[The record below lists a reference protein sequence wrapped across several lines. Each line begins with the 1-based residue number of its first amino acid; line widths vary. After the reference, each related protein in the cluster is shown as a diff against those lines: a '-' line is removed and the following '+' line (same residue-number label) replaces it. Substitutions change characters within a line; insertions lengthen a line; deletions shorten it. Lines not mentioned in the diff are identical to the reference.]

1 MSPFSVRK
9 ILLCLFLICG
19 VSTLF
24 AQEKETLKKERD
36 KISADINLT
45 NKLLKE
51 TRQNRNKMEG
61 ELGLL
66 NKKIRL
72 REDLISSITKEV
84 RLYNRQIERN
94 REQADQLKSE
104 LEELKERY
112 AELVRLA
119 HRTSSTQDRLMFIFA
134 SEDFLQAIRRARFF
148 RQLASVRQEQAE
160 QIKSKMEELETLNQ
174 ELNDAIGSKNSSLEK
189 EQEAKQDLS
198 KDLNVQKQTV
208 SSLKSEERN
217 LLAKLKKQEKQREKV
232 NKEIQRIIEAEIRA
246 SKKDNEGVFSLTPE
260 AAALSADFE
269 KNRGKLP
276 WPVER
281 GVITQKFGDNPHPVL
296 AGITVP
302 NNGIDI
308 ATNQNAQ
315 IRAVF
320 DGTVSGV
327 FSIPGAGKNVI
338 INHGGY
344 RTVYSNLKEVYVSKG
359 ETINAKEAIGLVLT
373 DEVDGK
379 TEAHIEIWKVSEKG
393 TVKEDPARWI
403 ARQ

>member
-1 MSPFSVRK
+1 MNLFSVKR
-9 ILLCLFLICG
+9 ILLLIALFGAMIAG
-19 VSTLF
+19 
-24 AQEKETLKKERD
+24 AQEKESLKKERD
-36 KISADINLT
+36 KISEEISFT
-45 NKLLKE
+45 NKLLQE

-72 REDLISSITKEV
+72 REDLISSIKKEV

-94 REQADQLKSE
+94 REQIAELESE
-104 LEELKERY
+104 LGELKNRY
-112 AELVRLA
+112 ADLIRLA
-119 HRTSSTQDRLMFIFA
+119 HRTNRTQDRLMFIFA
-134 SEDFLQAIRRARFF
+134 SEDFIQAIRRIRYF
-148 RQLASVRQEQAE
+148 RQLADLRKQQAQEIESTKEKLVGLNRELNDGISSKNETLRQEQ
-160 QIKSKMEELETLNQ
+160 
-174 ELNDAIGSKNSSLEK
+174 D
-189 EQEAKQDLS
+189 AKQDLS
-198 KDLNVQKQTV
+198 QDLSKQQETV

-217 LLAKLKKQEKQREKV
+217 LLSTLKEQEKQREKV

-246 SKKDNEGVFSLTPE
+246 SKKDNAGVFSLTPE

-296 AGITVP
+296 AGIMVP
-302 NNGIDI
+302 NNGVNI

-344 RTVYSNLKEVYVSKG
+344 RSVYSNMKEVFVSKG
-359 ETINAKEAIGLVLT
+359 QKISAKEAIGLVLT

-379 TEAHIEIWKVSEKG
+379 TEAHIEIWKVSEQG
-393 TVKEDPARWI
+393 TVKEDPAKWI
-403 ARQ
+403 VRQ

>member
-1 MSPFSVRK
+1 MNLFSVRS
-9 ILLCLFLICG
+9 ILLVLALAIG
-19 VSTLF
+19 TTVG
-24 AQEKETLKKERD
+24 AQEKESLKKERD
-36 KISADINLT
+36 KISEEISYT
-45 NKLLKE
+45 NKLLQE
-51 TRQNRNKMEG
+51 TRQNRSKMEG

-72 REDLISSITKEV
+72 REDLINSIKKEV

-94 REQADQLKSE
+94 REQIAQLESE
-104 LEELKERY
+104 LGELKTRY

-119 HRTSSTQDRLMFIFA
+119 HRTNRSQDRLMFIFA
-134 SEDFLQAIRRARFF
+134 SEDFIQAVRRIRFF
-148 RQLASVRQEQAE
+148 RQLAEVRKSQATDILSTKE
-160 QIKSKMEELETLNQ
+160 KLIGLNREL
-174 ELNDAIGSKNSSLEK
+174 DGAISSKNQTLEQ

-198 KDLNVQKQTV
+198 QDLSKQNETV

-217 LLAKLKKQEKQREKV
+217 LLTTLKKQEKQREKV
-232 NKEIQRIIEAEIRA
+232 NKEIQRIIEAEILA
-246 SKKDNEGVFSLTPE
+246 SKKDNAGVFSLTPE

-296 AGITVP
+296 AGIMVP
-302 NNGIDI
+302 NNGVNI

-344 RTVYSNLKEVYVSKG
+344 RSVYSNMKEVFVSKG
-359 ETINAKEAIGLVLT
+359 QTISAKEAIGLVLT

-393 TVKEDPARWI
+393 TVKEDPAKWI

>member
-1 MSPFSVRK
+1 MNLFSVRT
-9 ILLCLFLICG
+9 ILLFLALAG
-19 VSTLF
+19 ATVVG
-24 AQEKETLKKERD
+24 AQEKESLKKERD
-36 KISADINLT
+36 KISEEISFT
-45 NKLLKE
+45 NKLLEE
-51 TRQNRNKMEG
+51 TRQNRSKMEG

-72 REDLISSITKEV
+72 REDLISSIKKEV

-94 REQADQLKSE
+94 REQIAILESE
-104 LEELKERY
+104 LGELKNRY
-112 AELVRLA
+112 ADLVRLA
-119 HRTSSTQDRLMFIFA
+119 HRTNRAQDRLMFIFA
-134 SEDFLQAIRRARFF
+134 AEDFIQAVRRIRYF
-148 RQLASVRQEQAE
+148 RQLADIRKKQVEGIESTKERL
-160 QIKSKMEELETLNQ
+160 IGLNQ
-174 ELNDAIGSKNSSLEK
+174 ELDGAIGSKNQTL
-189 EQEAKQDLS
+189 EQEQNAKQDLS
-198 KDLNVQKQTV
+198 QDLSRQKETV
-208 SSLKSEERN
+208 SSLKSEERG
-217 LLAKLKKQEKQREKV
+217 LLSTLKKQEKQREKV

-246 SKKDNEGVFSLTPE
+246 SKADNEGVFSLTPE

-296 AGITVP
+296 AGIMVP
-302 NNGIDI
+302 NNGVNI

-320 DGTVSGV
+320 DGTISGV
-327 FSIPGAGKNVI
+327 ISIPGAGKSII

-344 RTVYSNLKEVYVSKG
+344 RSVYSNMKEVFVSKG
-359 ETINAKEAIGLVLT
+359 QTISAKEAIGLVLT

-393 TVKEDPARWI
+393 TVKEDPAKWI
-403 ARQ
+403 TRQ

>member
-1 MSPFSVRK
+1 MNLFSVRS
-9 ILLCLFLICG
+9 ILLVLALSLATM
-19 VSTLF
+19 VS
-24 AQEKETLKKERD
+24 AQEKESLKKERD
-36 KISADINLT
+36 KISDEINYT
-45 NKLLKE
+45 NKLLQE
-51 TRQNRNKMEG
+51 TRQNRSKMEG

-72 REDLISSITKEV
+72 REDLISSIKKEV
-84 RLYNRQIERN
+84 RLYNRQIDRN
-94 REQADQLKSE
+94 REQIAQLESE
-104 LEELKERY
+104 LGELKNRY

-119 HRTSSTQDRLMFIFA
+119 HRTNRSQDRLMFIFA
-134 SEDFLQAIRRARFF
+134 SEDFIQAVRRIRFF
-148 RQLASVRQEQAE
+148 RQLADVRKNQATDILRTKEKLIGLNRELDGAISSKNQTLQQEQ
-160 QIKSKMEELETLNQ
+160 
-174 ELNDAIGSKNSSLEK
+174 D
-189 EQEAKQDLS
+189 AKQDLNQDLS
-198 KDLNVQKQTV
+198 KQKETV
-208 SSLKSEERN
+208 SSLKSEERD
-217 LLAKLKKQEKQREKV
+217 LLRTLKKQEKQREKV
-232 NKEIQRIIEAEIRA
+232 NKEIQRIIEAEILA
-246 SKKDNEGVFSLTPE
+246 SKKDNAGVFSLTPE

-296 AGITVP
+296 AGIMVP
-302 NNGIDI
+302 NNGVNI

-344 RTVYSNLKEVYVSKG
+344 RSVYSNMKEVFVSKG
-359 ETINAKEAIGLVLT
+359 QTISAKEAIGLVLT

-393 TVKEDPARWI
+393 TVKEDPAKWI

>member
-1 MSPFSVRK
+1 MSLFSVRT
-9 ILLCLFLICG
+9 ILLFLALAG
-19 VSTLF
+19 ATVAG
-24 AQEKETLKKERD
+24 AQEKESLKKERD
-36 KISADINLT
+36 KISGEISFT
-45 NKLLKE
+45 NKLLEE
-51 TRQNRNKMEG
+51 TRQNRSKMEG

-72 REDLISSITKEV
+72 REDLINSIKKEV

-94 REQADQLKSE
+94 REQIAILESE
-104 LEELKERY
+104 LGELKNRY
-112 AELVRLA
+112 ADLVRMA
-119 HRTSSTQDRLMFIFA
+119 HRTNRTQDRLMFIFA
-134 SEDFLQAIRRARFF
+134 AEDFIQAVRRIRYF
-148 RQLASVRQEQAE
+148 RQLADIRKKQVEGIESTKERL
-160 QIKSKMEELETLNQ
+160 MGLNQ
-174 ELNDAIGSKNSSLEK
+174 ELDDAIGSKNQTL
-189 EQEAKQDLS
+189 EQEQGAKQDLS
-198 KDLNVQKQTV
+198 QDLSRQKETV
-208 SSLKSEERN
+208 SSLKSEERG
-217 LLAKLKKQEKQREKV
+217 LLKTLKKQEKQREKV

-246 SKKDNEGVFSLTPE
+246 SKEDNKGVFSLTPE

-296 AGITVP
+296 AGIMVP
-302 NNGIDI
+302 NNGVNI

-320 DGTVSGV
+320 DGTISGV
-327 FSIPGAGKNVI
+327 FSIPGAGKNII

-344 RTVYSNLKEVYVSKG
+344 RSVYSNMKEVFVTKG
-359 ETINAKEAIGLVLT
+359 QTISAKEAIGLVLT

-393 TVKEDPARWI
+393 TVKEDPAKWI
-403 ARQ
+403 TRQ

>member
-1 MSPFSVRK
+1 MNLFSVK
-9 ILLCLFLICG
+9 HILLLLALFGAIIAG
-19 VSTLF
+19 
-24 AQEKETLKKERD
+24 AQEKESLKKERD
-36 KISADINLT
+36 KISEEISFT
-45 NKLLKE
+45 NKLLQE
-51 TRQNRNKMEG
+51 TRQNRSKMEG

-72 REDLISSITKEV
+72 REDLIGSIKKEV

-94 REQADQLKSE
+94 REQIAELESE
-104 LEELKERY
+104 LGELKTRY
-112 AELVRLA
+112 ADLIRLA
-119 HRTSSTQDRLMFIFA
+119 HRSNRTQDRLMFIFA
-134 SEDFLQAIRRARFF
+134 SEDFVQAIRRIRYF
-148 RQLASVRQEQAE
+148 RQLADLRKKQAE
-160 QIKSKMEELETLNQ
+160 DIESAKEKLVRLNR
-174 ELNDAIGSKNSSLEK
+174 ELNDGISSKNATLQQ
-189 EQEAKQDLS
+189 EQNAKQDLS
-198 KDLNVQKQTV
+198 QDLSKQQETV
-208 SSLKSEERN
+208 SSLKSEERD
-217 LLAKLKKQEKQREKV
+217 LLSKLKKQERRREKV

-246 SKKDNEGVFSLTPE
+246 SKKDNAGVFSLTPE

-296 AGITVP
+296 AGIMVP
-302 NNGIDI
+302 NNGVNI

-344 RTVYSNLKEVYVSKG
+344 RSVYSNMKEVFVSKG
-359 ETINAKEAIGLVLT
+359 QKISAKEAIGLVLT

-379 TEAHIEIWKVSEKG
+379 TEAHIEIWKVSEQG
-393 TVKEDPARWI
+393 TVKEDPAKWI
-403 ARQ
+403 VRQ

>member
-1 MSPFSVRK
+1 MSLFSVRT
-9 ILLCLFLICG
+9 ILLFLALAG
-19 VSTLF
+19 ATVAG
-24 AQEKETLKKERD
+24 AQEKESLKKERD
-36 KISADINLT
+36 KISGEISFT
-45 NKLLKE
+45 NKLLEE
-51 TRQNRNKMEG
+51 TRQNRSKMEG

-72 REDLISSITKEV
+72 REDLINSIKKEV

-94 REQADQLKSE
+94 REQIAILESE
-104 LEELKERY
+104 LGELKNRY
-112 AELVRLA
+112 ADLVRLA
-119 HRTSSTQDRLMFIFA
+119 HRTNRTQDRLMFIFA
-134 SEDFLQAIRRARFF
+134 AEDFIQAVRRIRYF
-148 RQLASVRQEQAE
+148 RQLADIRKKQVEGIESTKERL
-160 QIKSKMEELETLNQ
+160 IGLNQ
-174 ELNDAIGSKNSSLEK
+174 ELDDAIGSKNQTL
-189 EQEAKQDLS
+189 EQEQGAKQDLS
-198 KDLNVQKQTV
+198 QDLSRQKETV
-208 SSLKSEERN
+208 SSLKSEERG
-217 LLAKLKKQEKQREKV
+217 LLKTLKKQEKQREKV

-246 SKKDNEGVFSLTPE
+246 SKEDNKGVFSLTPE

-296 AGITVP
+296 AGIMVP
-302 NNGIDI
+302 NNGVNI

-320 DGTVSGV
+320 DGTISGV
-327 FSIPGAGKNVI
+327 FSIPGAGKNII

-344 RTVYSNLKEVYVSKG
+344 RSVYSNMKEVFVTKG
-359 ETINAKEAIGLVLT
+359 QTISAKEAIGLVLT

-393 TVKEDPARWI
+393 TVKEDPAKWI
-403 ARQ
+403 TRQ

>member
-1 MSPFSVRK
+1 MNLFSVK
-9 ILLCLFLICG
+9 HILLLLALFGALIAG
-19 VSTLF
+19 
-24 AQEKETLKKERD
+24 AQEKESLKKERD
-36 KISADINLT
+36 KISEEISFT
-45 NKLLKE
+45 NKLLQE
-51 TRQNRNKMEG
+51 TRQNRSKMEG

-72 REDLISSITKEV
+72 REDLIGSIKKEV

-94 REQADQLKSE
+94 REQIAELESE
-104 LEELKERY
+104 LGELKNRY
-112 AELVRLA
+112 ADLIRLA
-119 HRTSSTQDRLMFIFA
+119 HRTNRTQDRLMFIFA
-134 SEDFLQAIRRARFF
+134 SEDFIQAIRRIRYF
-148 RQLASVRQEQAE
+148 RQLADLRKQQAE
-160 QIKSKMEELETLNQ
+160 DIESTKEKLVGLNR
-174 ELNDAIGSKNSSLEK
+174 ELNDGISSKNETL
-189 EQEAKQDLS
+189 EQEQNAKQDLS
-198 KDLNVQKQTV
+198 QDLSKQKETV
-208 SSLKSEERN
+208 SSLKSEERS
-217 LLAKLKKQEKQREKV
+217 LLSKLKKQEKQREKV

-246 SKKDNEGVFSLTPE
+246 SKKDNAGVFSLTPE

-296 AGITVP
+296 AGIMVP
-302 NNGIDI
+302 NNGVNI

-344 RTVYSNLKEVYVSKG
+344 RSVYSNMKEVFVSKG
-359 ETINAKEAIGLVLT
+359 QKISAKEAIGLVLT

-379 TEAHIEIWKVSEKG
+379 TEAHIEIWKVSEQG
-393 TVKEDPARWI
+393 TVKEDPAKWI
-403 ARQ
+403 VRQ

>member
-1 MSPFSVRK
+1 MNRFSVRS
-9 ILLCLFLICG
+9 ILLVLALSLATM
-19 VSTLF
+19 VS
-24 AQEKETLKKERD
+24 AQEKESLKKERD
-36 KISADINLT
+36 KISDEINYT
-45 NKLLKE
+45 NKLLQE
-51 TRQNRNKMEG
+51 TRQNRSKMEG

-72 REDLISSITKEV
+72 REDLISSIKKEV
-84 RLYNRQIERN
+84 RLYNRQIDRN
-94 REQADQLKSE
+94 REQIAQLESE
-104 LEELKERY
+104 LGELKNRY

-119 HRTSSTQDRLMFIFA
+119 HRTNRSQDRLMFIFA
-134 SEDFLQAIRRARFF
+134 SEDFIQAVRRIRFF
-148 RQLASVRQEQAE
+148 RQLADVRKSQATDILRTKEKLIGLNRELDGAISSKNQTLQQEQ
-160 QIKSKMEELETLNQ
+160 
-174 ELNDAIGSKNSSLEK
+174 D
-189 EQEAKQDLS
+189 AKQDLNQDLS
-198 KDLNVQKQTV
+198 KQKETV
-208 SSLKSEERN
+208 SSLKSEERD
-217 LLAKLKKQEKQREKV
+217 LLRTLKKQEKQREKV
-232 NKEIQRIIEAEIRA
+232 NKEIQRIIEAEILA
-246 SKKDNEGVFSLTPE
+246 SKKDNAGVFSLTPE

-296 AGITVP
+296 AGIMVP
-302 NNGIDI
+302 NNGVNI

-344 RTVYSNLKEVYVSKG
+344 RSVYSNLKEVFVSKG
-359 ETINAKEAIGLVLT
+359 QTISAKEAIGLVLT

-393 TVKEDPARWI
+393 TVKEDPAKWI

>member
-1 MSPFSVRK
+1 MNLFSVRS
-9 ILLCLFLICG
+9 ILLVLALSLATM
-19 VSTLF
+19 VS
-24 AQEKETLKKERD
+24 AQEKESLKKERD
-36 KISADINLT
+36 KISDEINYT
-45 NKLLKE
+45 NKLLQE
-51 TRQNRNKMEG
+51 TRQNRSKMEG

-72 REDLISSITKEV
+72 REDLISSIKKEV
-84 RLYNRQIERN
+84 RLYNRQIDRN
-94 REQADQLKSE
+94 REQIAQLESE
-104 LEELKERY
+104 LGELKNRY

-119 HRTSSTQDRLMFIFA
+119 HRTNRSQDRLMFIFA
-134 SEDFLQAIRRARFF
+134 SEDFIQAVRRIRFF
-148 RQLASVRQEQAE
+148 RQLADVRKNQATDILRTKEKLIGLNRELDGAISSKNQTLQQEQ
-160 QIKSKMEELETLNQ
+160 
-174 ELNDAIGSKNSSLEK
+174 D
-189 EQEAKQDLS
+189 AKQDLNQDLS
-198 KDLNVQKQTV
+198 KQKETV
-208 SSLKSEERN
+208 SSLKSEERD
-217 LLAKLKKQEKQREKV
+217 LLRTLKKQEKQREKV
-232 NKEIQRIIEAEIRA
+232 NKEIQRIIEAEILA
-246 SKKDNEGVFSLTPE
+246 SKKDNAGVFSLTPE

-296 AGITVP
+296 AGIMVP
-302 NNGIDI
+302 NNGVNI

-344 RTVYSNLKEVYVSKG
+344 RSVYSNLKEVFVSKG
-359 ETINAKEAIGLVLT
+359 QTISAKEAIGLVLT

-393 TVKEDPARWI
+393 TVKEDPAKWI

>member
-1 MSPFSVRK
+1 MSLFSVRT
-9 ILLCLFLICG
+9 ILLFLALAG
-19 VSTLF
+19 ATVAG
-24 AQEKETLKKERD
+24 AQEKESLKKERD
-36 KISADINLT
+36 KISGEISFT
-45 NKLLKE
+45 NKLLEE
-51 TRQNRNKMEG
+51 TRQNRSKMEG

-72 REDLISSITKEV
+72 REDLINSIKKEV

-94 REQADQLKSE
+94 REQIAILESE
-104 LEELKERY
+104 LGELKNRY
-112 AELVRLA
+112 ADLVRMA
-119 HRTSSTQDRLMFIFA
+119 HRTNRTQDRLMFIFA
-134 SEDFLQAIRRARFF
+134 AEDFIQAVRRIRYF
-148 RQLASVRQEQAE
+148 RQLADIRKKQVEGIESTKERL
-160 QIKSKMEELETLNQ
+160 IGLNQ
-174 ELNDAIGSKNSSLEK
+174 ELDDAIGSKNQTL
-189 EQEAKQDLS
+189 EQEQGAKQDLS
-198 KDLNVQKQTV
+198 QDLSRQKETV
-208 SSLKSEERN
+208 SSLKSEERG
-217 LLAKLKKQEKQREKV
+217 LLKTLKKQEKQREKV

-246 SKKDNEGVFSLTPE
+246 SKEDNKGVFSLTPE

-296 AGITVP
+296 AGIMVP
-302 NNGIDI
+302 NNGVNI

-320 DGTVSGV
+320 DGTISGV
-327 FSIPGAGKNVI
+327 FSIPGAGKNII

-344 RTVYSNLKEVYVSKG
+344 RSVYSNMKEVFVTKG
-359 ETINAKEAIGLVLT
+359 QTISAKEAIGLVLT

-393 TVKEDPARWI
+393 TVKEDPAKWI
-403 ARQ
+403 TRQ

>member
-1 MSPFSVRK
+1 MSLFSAKRVVF
-9 ILLCLFLICG
+9 CLFF
-19 VSTLF
+19 LF
-24 AQEKETLKKERD
+24 ALFASAQEKEALKKERD

-45 NKLLKE
+45 NKLLQE
-51 TRQNRNKMEG
+51 TRKSRDKMEG

-66 NKKIRL
+66 SKKIRL
-72 REDLISSITKEV
+72 RQDLINSISKEV
-84 RLYNRQIERN
+84 RLYTRQIRN
-94 REQADQLKSE
+94 NRKEIKR
-104 LEELKERY
+104 LE
-112 AELVRLA
+112 AELQVSKEKYADLLRLA
-119 HRTSSTQDRLMFIFA
+119 HRTNNTQDRLMFIFA

-148 RQLASVRQEQAE
+148 KQLAAIRQEQAIE
-160 QIKSKMEELETLNQ
+160 ILSTKEELLALNE
-174 ELNDAIGSKNSSLEK
+174 ELDQSVNSKNISLEK
-189 EQEAKQDLS
+189 EQEAKQGLS
-198 KDLNVQKQTV
+198 EDQNRQRQTV
-208 SSLKSEERN
+208 SSLKSEEN
-217 LLAKLKKQEKQREKV
+217 SLISQLKSQEKKRKKV

-246 SKKDNEGVFSLTPE
+246 SKKDNKGVFSLTPE

-315 IRAVF
+315 VRAVF

-344 RTVYSNLKEVYVSKG
+344 RSVYANMKEVFVSKG
-359 ETINAKEAIGLVLT
+359 QSITSKEAIGMVLT
-373 DEVDGK
+373 NETDGK
-379 TEAHIEIWKVSEKG
+379 TEAHIEIWRVSEKG
-393 TVKEDPARWI
+393 TIKEDPARWI

>member
-1 MSPFSVRK
+1 MNLFSVK
-9 ILLCLFLICG
+9 HILLILALFGAMIAG
-19 VSTLF
+19 
-24 AQEKETLKKERD
+24 AQEKESLKKERD
-36 KISADINLT
+36 KISEEISFT
-45 NKLLKE
+45 NKLLQE
-51 TRQNRNKMEG
+51 TRQSRSKMEG

-72 REDLISSITKEV
+72 REDLIGSIKKEV

-94 REQADQLKSE
+94 REQIAELESE
-104 LEELKERY
+104 LGELKNRY
-112 AELVRLA
+112 ADLIRLA
-119 HRTSSTQDRLMFIFA
+119 HRTNRTQDRLMFIFA
-134 SEDFLQAIRRARFF
+134 SEDFIQAIRRIRYF
-148 RQLASVRQEQAE
+148 RQLAGLRKQQAEDIEGTKEKLVDLNRELNEGINSKNETLQQEQ
-160 QIKSKMEELETLNQ
+160 N
-174 ELNDAIGSKNSSLEK
+174 
-189 EQEAKQDLS
+189 AKQDLS
-198 KDLNVQKQTV
+198 QDLSKQQETV

-217 LLAKLKKQEKQREKV
+217 LLSKLKKQEKQREKV
-232 NKEIQRIIEAEIRA
+232 NKEIQRIIEEEIRA
-246 SKKDNEGVFSLTPE
+246 SKKDNAGVFSLTPE

-296 AGITVP
+296 AGIMVP
-302 NNGIDI
+302 NNGVNI

-344 RTVYSNLKEVYVSKG
+344 RSVYSNMKEVFVSKG
-359 ETINAKEAIGLVLT
+359 QKISAKEAIGLVLT

-379 TEAHIEIWKVSEKG
+379 TEAHIEIWKVSEQG
-393 TVKEDPARWI
+393 TVKEDPAKWI
-403 ARQ
+403 VRQ

>member
-1 MSPFSVRK
+1 MNRFSVRS
-9 ILLCLFLICG
+9 ILLVLTLSLATM
-19 VSTLF
+19 VS
-24 AQEKETLKKERD
+24 AQEKESLKKERD
-36 KISADINLT
+36 KISDEINYT
-45 NKLLKE
+45 NKLLQE
-51 TRQNRNKMEG
+51 TRQNRSKMEG

-72 REDLISSITKEV
+72 REDLISSIKKEV
-84 RLYNRQIERN
+84 RLYNRQIDRN
-94 REQADQLKSE
+94 REQIAQLESE
-104 LEELKERY
+104 LGELKNRY

-119 HRTSSTQDRLMFIFA
+119 HRTNRSQDRLMFIFA
-134 SEDFLQAIRRARFF
+134 SEDFIQAVRRIRFF
-148 RQLASVRQEQAE
+148 RQLADVRKNQATDILRTKEKLIGLNRELDGAISSKNQTLQQEQ
-160 QIKSKMEELETLNQ
+160 
-174 ELNDAIGSKNSSLEK
+174 D
-189 EQEAKQDLS
+189 AKQDLS
-198 KDLNVQKQTV
+198 QDLSKQKETV
-208 SSLKSEERN
+208 SSLKSEERD
-217 LLAKLKKQEKQREKV
+217 LLRTLKKQEKQREKV
-232 NKEIQRIIEAEIRA
+232 NKEIQRIIEAEILA
-246 SKKDNEGVFSLTPE
+246 SKKDNAGVFSLTPE

-296 AGITVP
+296 AGIMVP
-302 NNGIDI
+302 NNGVNI

-344 RTVYSNLKEVYVSKG
+344 RSVYSNMKEVFVSKG
-359 ETINAKEAIGLVLT
+359 QTISAKEAIGLVLT

-393 TVKEDPARWI
+393 TVKEDPAKWI

>member
-1 MSPFSVRK
+1 MSHFSVRH
-9 ILLCLFLICG
+9 IFFVLAVLIASVAG
-19 VSTLF
+19 

-36 KISADINLT
+36 KISEEISFT
-45 NKLLKE
+45 NKLLEE
-51 TRQNRNKMEG
+51 TRQNRSKVEG

-66 NKKIRL
+66 SKKIRL
-72 REDLISSITKEV
+72 REDLINSIKKEV
-84 RLYNRQIERN
+84 KLYNRQIERN
-94 REQADQLKSE
+94 REEIAILESE
-104 LEELKERY
+104 LTEAKERY
-112 AELVRLA
+112 ADLIRLA
-119 HRTSSTQDRLMFIFA
+119 HRTNRSQDRLMFIFA
-134 SEDFLQAIRRARFF
+134 SDDFFQAIRRIRYF
-148 RQLASVRQEQAE
+148 RQLADLRKDQAE
-160 QIKSKMEELETLNQ
+160 EIEATKEKLVSLNQ
-174 ELNDAIGSKNSSLEK
+174 ELDQAIASKNETL
-189 EQEAKQDLS
+189 EQEQSAKQDLS
-198 KDLNVQKQTV
+198 RDLSKQENTI
-208 SSLKSEERN
+208 SSLKSEERT
-217 LLAKLKKQEKQREKV
+217 LLSKLKKQEKQREEV

-246 SKKDNEGVFSLTPE
+246 SKKDNAGVFSLTPE

-302 NNGIDI
+302 NNGVNI

-344 RTVYSNLKEVYVSKG
+344 RSVYSNLKEVFVSKG
-359 ETINAKEAIGLVLT
+359 QKISAKEAIGLVLT

-379 TEAHIEIWKVSEKG
+379 TEAHIEIWKVSENG
-393 TVKEDPARWI
+393 TVKEDPAKWI
-403 ARQ
+403 VTQ

>member
-1 MSPFSVRK
+1 MNLFSVK
-9 ILLCLFLICG
+9 TILLFLALALASMAG
-19 VSTLF
+19 
-24 AQEKETLKKERD
+24 AQEKESLKKERD
-36 KISADINLT
+36 KISEEISLT
-45 NKLLKE
+45 NKLLQE
-51 TRQNRNKMEG
+51 TRQNRSKMEG

-72 REDLISSITKEV
+72 REDLINSIKKEV

-94 REQADQLKSE
+94 REQVALLESELGELKS
-104 LEELKERY
+104 RY
-112 AELVRLA
+112 ADMVRLA
-119 HRTSSTQDRLMFIFA
+119 HRTNRAQDRLMFIFA
-134 SEDFLQAIRRARFF
+134 SDDFIQAIRRIRFF
-148 RQLASVRQEQAE
+148 RQLADVRKSQAQEIEATKGKLIDLNRELNEGIASKNQTLEQEQ
-160 QIKSKMEELETLNQ
+160 
-174 ELNDAIGSKNSSLEK
+174 D
-189 EQEAKQDLS
+189 AKQDLTQDIS
-198 KDLNVQKQTV
+198 KQQETV
-208 SSLKSEERN
+208 SSLKSEERS
-217 LLAKLKKQEKQREKV
+217 LLSKLKKQEKQREKV

-246 SKKDNEGVFSLTPE
+246 SKKDNAGVFALTPE

-296 AGITVP
+296 AGIMVP
-302 NNGIDI
+302 NNGVNI

-327 FSIPGAGKNVI
+327 FSIPGAGKNII

-344 RTVYSNLKEVYVSKG
+344 RSVYSNLKEVFVSKG
-359 ETINAKEAIGLVLT
+359 QAISAKEAIGLVLT

-393 TVKEDPARWI
+393 TVKEDPAKWI
-403 ARQ
+403 TRQ

>member
-1 MSPFSVRK
+1 MNLFSVRK
-9 ILLCLFLICG
+9 IALLLSLVLTISSFG
-19 VSTLF
+19 
-24 AQEKETLKKERD
+24 QEKEALKKERD
-36 KISADINLT
+36 EISKEINYT
-45 NKLLKE
+45 NTLLKE
-51 TRQNRNKMEG
+51 TRQSRNKVEG

-66 NKKIRL
+66 SRKIKL
-72 REDLISSITKEV
+72 RENLIGSIEKEV
-84 RLYNRQIERN
+84 RLYNRRIEKN
-94 REQADQLKSE
+94 RKEIES
-104 LEELKERY
+104 LEDDLAIQKERY
-112 AELVRLA
+112 ALLIQQA
-119 HRTSSTQDRLMFIFA
+119 HRSRGTADRLMFIFA
-134 SEDFLQAIRRARFF
+134 SEDFVQAIRRARFF
-148 RQLASVRQEQAE
+148 RQLATARQNQAKA
-160 QIKSKMEELETLNQ
+160 IRSSMEELEQLNRQ
-174 ELNDAIGSKNSSLEK
+174 IDEAIASKNQSL
-189 EQEAKQDLS
+189 QEAVAARQDLS
-198 KDLNVQKQTV
+198 SDLKKQEKAIT
-208 SSLKSEERN
+208 SLKDQEKG
-217 LLAKLKKQEKQREKV
+217 LLSKLKKQEKEREKV

-246 SKKDNEGVFSLTPE
+246 SKKDNAGVFALTPE

-315 IRAVF
+315 VRAVF

-338 INHGGY
+338 VNHGGY

-359 ETINAKEAIGLVLT
+359 QSISAKEAIGIVLT

-403 ARQ
+403 LRQ

>member
-1 MSPFSVRK
+1 MSLFSVRT
-9 ILLCLFLICG
+9 ILLFLALAG
-19 VSTLF
+19 ATVAG
-24 AQEKETLKKERD
+24 AQEKESLKKERD
-36 KISADINLT
+36 KISGEISFT
-45 NKLLKE
+45 NKLIEE
-51 TRQNRNKMEG
+51 TRQNRSKMEG

-72 REDLISSITKEV
+72 REDLINSIKKEV

-94 REQADQLKSE
+94 REQIAILESE
-104 LEELKERY
+104 LGELKNRY
-112 AELVRLA
+112 ADLVRLA
-119 HRTSSTQDRLMFIFA
+119 HRTNRTQDRLMFIFA
-134 SEDFLQAIRRARFF
+134 AEDFIQAVRRIRYF
-148 RQLASVRQEQAE
+148 RQLADIRKKQVEGIESTKERL
-160 QIKSKMEELETLNQ
+160 MGLNQ
-174 ELNDAIGSKNSSLEK
+174 ELDDAIGSKNQTL
-189 EQEAKQDLS
+189 EQEQGAKQDLS
-198 KDLNVQKQTV
+198 QDLSRQKETV
-208 SSLKSEERN
+208 SSLKSEERG
-217 LLAKLKKQEKQREKV
+217 LLKTLKKQEKQREKV

-246 SKKDNEGVFSLTPE
+246 SKEDNKGVFSLTPE

-296 AGITVP
+296 AGIMVP
-302 NNGIDI
+302 NNGVNI

-320 DGTVSGV
+320 DGTISGV
-327 FSIPGAGKNVI
+327 FSIPGAGKNII

-344 RTVYSNLKEVYVSKG
+344 RSVYSNMKEVFVTKG
-359 ETINAKEAIGLVLT
+359 QTISAKEAIGLVLT

-393 TVKEDPARWI
+393 TVKEDPAKWI
-403 ARQ
+403 TRQ

>member
-1 MSPFSVRK
+1 MNLFSVRT
-9 ILLCLFLICG
+9 ILVVLALATASVCA
-19 VSTLF
+19 
-24 AQEKETLKKERD
+24 AQEKESLKKERD
-36 KISADINLT
+36 KISEEISFT
-45 NKLLKE
+45 NKLLQE
-51 TRQNRNKMEG
+51 TRQSRSKMEG

-72 REDLISSITKEV
+72 REDLIGSIKKEV

-94 REQADQLKSE
+94 REQIAVLESELGELKS
-104 LEELKERY
+104 RY
-112 AELVRLA
+112 ADLIRLA
-119 HRTSSTQDRLMFIFA
+119 HRTNRSQDRLMFIFA
-134 SEDFLQAIRRARFF
+134 SEDFIQAVRRIRFF
-148 RQLASVRQEQAE
+148 RQLADVRKGQAEEIEATREKLLGLNRELDEGINAKNVTLEQEQ
-160 QIKSKMEELETLNQ
+160 N
-174 ELNDAIGSKNSSLEK
+174 
-189 EQEAKQDLS
+189 AKQDLS
-198 KDLNVQKQTV
+198 QDLTKQRETV
-208 SSLKSEERN
+208 SSLKSEEKT
-217 LLAKLKKQEKQREKV
+217 LLTTLKKQERQREKV

-296 AGITVP
+296 AGIMLP
-302 NNGIDI
+302 NNGLNI

-315 IRAVF
+315 VRAVF
-320 DGTVSGV
+320 DGTISGV

-344 RTVYSNLKEVYVSKG
+344 RSVYSNLKEVFVSKG
-359 ETINAKEAIGLVLT
+359 QKISAKEAIGLVLT
-373 DEVDGK
+373 DDVDGK

-393 TVKEDPARWI
+393 TVKEDPAKWI

>member
-1 MSPFSVRK
+1 MSLFSVRT
-9 ILLCLFLICG
+9 ILLFLALAG
-19 VSTLF
+19 STVAG
-24 AQEKETLKKERD
+24 AQEKESLKKERD
-36 KISADINLT
+36 KISGEISFT
-45 NKLLKE
+45 NKLLEE
-51 TRQNRNKMEG
+51 TRQNRSKMEG

-72 REDLISSITKEV
+72 REDLINSIKKEV

-94 REQADQLKSE
+94 REQIAILESE
-104 LEELKERY
+104 LGELKNRY
-112 AELVRLA
+112 ADLVRLA
-119 HRTSSTQDRLMFIFA
+119 HRTNRTQDRLMFIFA
-134 SEDFLQAIRRARFF
+134 AEDFIQAVRRIRYF
-148 RQLASVRQEQAE
+148 RQLADIRKKQVEGIESTKQRL
-160 QIKSKMEELETLNQ
+160 IGLNQ
-174 ELNDAIGSKNSSLEK
+174 ELDDAIGSKNQTL
-189 EQEAKQDLS
+189 EQEQGAKQDLS
-198 KDLNVQKQTV
+198 QDLSRQKETV
-208 SSLKSEERN
+208 SSLKSEERG
-217 LLAKLKKQEKQREKV
+217 LLKTLKKQEKQREKV

-246 SKKDNEGVFSLTPE
+246 SKEDNKGVFSLTPE

-296 AGITVP
+296 AGIMVP
-302 NNGIDI
+302 NNGVNI

-320 DGTVSGV
+320 DGTISGV
-327 FSIPGAGKNVI
+327 FSIPGAGKNII

-344 RTVYSNLKEVYVSKG
+344 RSVYSNMKEVFVTKG
-359 ETINAKEAIGLVLT
+359 QTISAKEAIGLVLT

-393 TVKEDPARWI
+393 TVKEDPAKWI
-403 ARQ
+403 TRQ

>member
-1 MSPFSVRK
+1 M
-9 ILLCLFLICG
+9 
-19 VSTLF
+19 VS
-24 AQEKETLKKERD
+24 AQEKESLKKERD
-36 KISADINLT
+36 KISDEINYT
-45 NKLLKE
+45 NKLLQE
-51 TRQNRNKMEG
+51 TRQNRSKMEG

-72 REDLISSITKEV
+72 REDLISSIKKEV
-84 RLYNRQIERN
+84 RLYNRQIDRN
-94 REQADQLKSE
+94 REQIAQLESE
-104 LEELKERY
+104 LGELKNRY

-119 HRTSSTQDRLMFIFA
+119 HRTNRSQDRLMFIFA
-134 SEDFLQAIRRARFF
+134 SEDFIQAVRRIRFF
-148 RQLASVRQEQAE
+148 RQLADVRKNQATDILRTKEKLIGLNRELDGAISSKNQTLQQEQ
-160 QIKSKMEELETLNQ
+160 
-174 ELNDAIGSKNSSLEK
+174 D
-189 EQEAKQDLS
+189 AKQDLNQDLS
-198 KDLNVQKQTV
+198 KQKETV
-208 SSLKSEERN
+208 SSLKSEERD
-217 LLAKLKKQEKQREKV
+217 LLRTLKKQEKQREKV
-232 NKEIQRIIEAEIRA
+232 NKEIQRIIEAEILA
-246 SKKDNEGVFSLTPE
+246 SKKDNAGVFSLTPE

-296 AGITVP
+296 AGIMVP
-302 NNGIDI
+302 NNGVNI

-344 RTVYSNLKEVYVSKG
+344 RSVYSNMKEVFVSKG
-359 ETINAKEAIGLVLT
+359 QTISAKEAIGLVLT

-393 TVKEDPARWI
+393 TVKEDPAKWI

>member
-1 MSPFSVRK
+1 MSLFSVRK
-9 ILLCLFLICG
+9 ILLCLFVIFGASC
-19 VSTLF
+19 LF

-84 RLYNRQIERN
+84 RLYNHQIERN
-94 REQADQLKSE
+94 REQVDQLESQ
-104 LEELKERY
+104 LAELKNRY
-112 AELVRLA
+112 AALVVLA
-119 HRTSSTQDRLMFIFA
+119 HRTNSAQDRLMFIFA

-148 RQLASVRQEQAE
+148 KRLASVRKEQGE
-160 QIKSKMEELETLNQ
+160 KISSTVQELEILNK
-174 ELNDAIGSKNSSLEK
+174 ELNDAIASKRSSLK
-189 EQEAKQDLS
+189 NEQEAKDDLS
-198 KDLNVQKQTV
+198 KDLDVQKETV
-208 SSLKSEERN
+208 SSLKSEERS

-246 SKKDNEGVFSLTPE
+246 SKNNNEGVFSLTPE

-320 DGTVSGV
+320 DGTISGV

-344 RTVYSNLKEVYVSKG
+344 RTVYSNLKEVFVSKG
-359 ETINAKEAIGLVLT
+359 QTIFAKDAIGLVLT

-379 TEAHIEIWKVSEKG
+379 TEAHIEIWRVSEKG
-393 TVKEDPARWI
+393 TIKEDPARWI

>member
-1 MSPFSVRK
+1 MSLFSVRT
-9 ILLCLFLICG
+9 ILLFLALAG
-19 VSTLF
+19 ATVAG
-24 AQEKETLKKERD
+24 AQEKESLKKERD
-36 KISADINLT
+36 KISGEISFT
-45 NKLLKE
+45 NKLLEE
-51 TRQNRNKMEG
+51 TRQNRSKMEG

-72 REDLISSITKEV
+72 REDLINSIKKEV

-94 REQADQLKSE
+94 REQIAILESE
-104 LEELKERY
+104 LGELKNRY
-112 AELVRLA
+112 ADLVRLA
-119 HRTSSTQDRLMFIFA
+119 HRTNRTQDRLMFIFA
-134 SEDFLQAIRRARFF
+134 AEDFIQAVRRIRYF
-148 RQLASVRQEQAE
+148 RQLADIRKKQVEGIESTKERL
-160 QIKSKMEELETLNQ
+160 MGLNQ
-174 ELNDAIGSKNSSLEK
+174 ELDDAIGSKNQTL
-189 EQEAKQDLS
+189 EQEQGAKQDLS
-198 KDLNVQKQTV
+198 QDLSRQKETV
-208 SSLKSEERN
+208 SSLKSEERG
-217 LLAKLKKQEKQREKV
+217 LLKTLKKQEKQREKV

-246 SKKDNEGVFSLTPE
+246 SKEDNKGVFSLTPE

-296 AGITVP
+296 AGIMVP
-302 NNGIDI
+302 NNGVNI

-320 DGTVSGV
+320 DGTISGV
-327 FSIPGAGKNVI
+327 FSIPGAGKNII

-344 RTVYSNLKEVYVSKG
+344 RSVYSNMKEVFVTKG
-359 ETINAKEAIGLVLT
+359 QTISAKEAIGLVLT

-393 TVKEDPARWI
+393 TVKEDPAKWI
-403 ARQ
+403 TRQ

>member
-1 MSPFSVRK
+1 MA
-9 ILLCLFLICG
+9 G
-19 VSTLF
+19 
-24 AQEKETLKKERD
+24 AQEKESLKKERD
-36 KISADINLT
+36 KISGEISFT
-45 NKLLKE
+45 NKLLEE
-51 TRQNRNKMEG
+51 TRQNRSKMEG

-72 REDLISSITKEV
+72 REDLINSIKKEV

-94 REQADQLKSE
+94 REQIAILESE
-104 LEELKERY
+104 LGELKNRY
-112 AELVRLA
+112 ADLVRLA
-119 HRTSSTQDRLMFIFA
+119 HRTNRTQDRLMFIFA
-134 SEDFLQAIRRARFF
+134 AEDFIQAVRRIRYF
-148 RQLASVRQEQAE
+148 RQLADIRKKQVEGIESTKQRL
-160 QIKSKMEELETLNQ
+160 IGLNQ
-174 ELNDAIGSKNSSLEK
+174 ELDDAIGSKNQTL
-189 EQEAKQDLS
+189 EQEQGAKQDLS
-198 KDLNVQKQTV
+198 QDLSRQKETV
-208 SSLKSEERN
+208 SSLKSEERG
-217 LLAKLKKQEKQREKV
+217 LLKTLKKQEKQREKV

-246 SKKDNEGVFSLTPE
+246 SKEDNKGVFSLTPE

-296 AGITVP
+296 AGIMVP
-302 NNGIDI
+302 NNGVNI

-320 DGTVSGV
+320 DGTISGV
-327 FSIPGAGKNVI
+327 FSIPGAGKNII

-344 RTVYSNLKEVYVSKG
+344 RSVYSNMKEVFVTKG
-359 ETINAKEAIGLVLT
+359 QTISAKEAIGLVLT

-393 TVKEDPARWI
+393 TVKEDPAKWI
-403 ARQ
+403 TRQ

>member
-1 MSPFSVRK
+1 
-9 ILLCLFLICG
+9 
-19 VSTLF
+19 
-24 AQEKETLKKERD
+24 LKKERD
-36 KISADINLT
+36 KISEEISFT
-45 NKLLKE
+45 NKLLEE
-51 TRQNRNKMEG
+51 TRQNRSKVEG

-66 NKKIRL
+66 SKKIRL
-72 REDLISSITKEV
+72 REDLINSIKKEV
-84 RLYNRQIERN
+84 KLYNRQIERN
-94 REQADQLKSE
+94 REEIAILESE
-104 LEELKERY
+104 LTEAKERY
-112 AELVRLA
+112 ADLIRLA
-119 HRTSSTQDRLMFIFA
+119 HRTNRSQDRLMFIFA
-134 SEDFLQAIRRARFF
+134 SDDFFQAIRRIRYF
-148 RQLASVRQEQAE
+148 RQLADLRKDQAE
-160 QIKSKMEELETLNQ
+160 EIEATKEKLVSLNQ
-174 ELNDAIGSKNSSLEK
+174 ELDQAIASKNETL
-189 EQEAKQDLS
+189 EQEQSAKQDLS
-198 KDLNVQKQTV
+198 RDLSKQENTI
-208 SSLKSEERN
+208 SSLKSEERT
-217 LLAKLKKQEKQREKV
+217 LLSKLKKQEKQREEV

-246 SKKDNEGVFSLTPE
+246 SKKDNAGVFSLTPE

-302 NNGIDI
+302 NNGVNI

-344 RTVYSNLKEVYVSKG
+344 RSVYSNLKEVFVSKG
-359 ETINAKEAIGLVLT
+359 QKISAKEAIGLVLT

-379 TEAHIEIWKVSEKG
+379 TEAHIEIWKVSENG
-393 TVKEDPARWI
+393 TVKEDPAKWI
-403 ARQ
+403 VTQ

>member
-1 MSPFSVRK
+1 MNRFSVRS
-9 ILLCLFLICG
+9 ILLVLTLSLATM
-19 VSTLF
+19 VS
-24 AQEKETLKKERD
+24 AQEKESLKKERD
-36 KISADINLT
+36 KISDEINYT
-45 NKLLKE
+45 NKLLQE
-51 TRQNRNKMEG
+51 TRQNRSKMEG

-72 REDLISSITKEV
+72 REDLISSIKKEV
-84 RLYNRQIERN
+84 RLYNRQIDRN
-94 REQADQLKSE
+94 REQIAQLESE
-104 LEELKERY
+104 LGELKNRY

-119 HRTSSTQDRLMFIFA
+119 HRTNRSQDRLMFIFA
-134 SEDFLQAIRRARFF
+134 SEDFIQAVRRIRFF
-148 RQLASVRQEQAE
+148 RQLADVRKNQATDILRTKEKLIGLNRELDGAISSKNQTLQQEQ
-160 QIKSKMEELETLNQ
+160 
-174 ELNDAIGSKNSSLEK
+174 D
-189 EQEAKQDLS
+189 AKQDLNQDLS
-198 KDLNVQKQTV
+198 KQKETV
-208 SSLKSEERN
+208 SSLKSEERD
-217 LLAKLKKQEKQREKV
+217 LLRTLKKQEKQREKV
-232 NKEIQRIIEAEIRA
+232 NKEIQRIIEAEILA
-246 SKKDNEGVFSLTPE
+246 SKKDNAGVFSLTPE

-296 AGITVP
+296 AGIMVP
-302 NNGIDI
+302 NNGVNI

-344 RTVYSNLKEVYVSKG
+344 RSVYSNMKEVFVSKG
-359 ETINAKEAIGLVLT
+359 QTISAKEAIGLVLT

-393 TVKEDPARWI
+393 TVKEDPAKWI